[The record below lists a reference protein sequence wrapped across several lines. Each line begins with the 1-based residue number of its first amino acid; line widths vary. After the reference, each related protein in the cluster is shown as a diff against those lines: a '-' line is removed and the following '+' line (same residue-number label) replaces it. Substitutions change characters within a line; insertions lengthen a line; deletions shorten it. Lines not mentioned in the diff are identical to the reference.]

1 MLLVTST
8 IQGITTNFEG
18 INFIRRQDETRRGR
32 PGGAAADDDPKET
45 SAEMKRGNKEEGK
58 QVNEVFTTKYQ
69 TDMLVWLEGVQQITA
84 HRLNTCPCADLFKPD
99 LNDPFRDRALCSY
112 GLCLCILMLWFSS
125 HQTSKK
131 LHVDWEDHAKLCETL
146 KRIEDDDD
154 DDDDA
159 EFTLRAE
166 RNPANH
172 FKL

>member
-1 MLLVTST
+1 
-8 IQGITTNFEG
+8 
-18 INFIRRQDETRRGR
+18 
-32 PGGAAADDDPKET
+32 
-45 SAEMKRGNKEEGK
+45 
-58 QVNEVFTTKYQ
+58 
-69 TDMLVWLEGVQQITA
+69 MLVWLEGVQQITA
-84 HRLNTCPCADLFKPD
+84 HGLNTCPCADLFKPD

-146 KRIEDDDD
+146 KWIE

-166 RNPANH
+166 GIRQITSNSKACFQLEKNKQSLH
-172 FKL
+172 FLLCFLLSFFFLNVCFPIFSFSDDWWVWLAFCHGTKVAPETTEPHETSIQGQDA